1 MNEPITA
8 GNLPAWFGQERSGRS
23 GLEEMG
29 HALFHH
35 SKSGQ
40 AVLDMDCTLLTVN
53 ASLAGSLGYP
63 PEQLRGMSL
72 HALIH
77 PGEPLLCMHHMSWL
91 VERRLSLYEAEVRLL
106 HAGGEPISA
115 LLTACEIQDKGERFI
130 HLEVHSIDGQRKAE
144 AALRD
149 YAALTPDLL
158 DLLPA
163 PYMILGRDWRFLQV
177 NRAARRLLRRN
188 RDELIGQPVWT
199 ALPELANTPSRRPAG
214 GRPKNRTR

>member
-53 ASLAGSLGYP
+53 ASLAGLLGYP

-77 PGEPLLCMHHMSWL
+77 PGELLLCMHHMSWL
-91 VERRLSLYEAEVRLL
+91 VERRLSLYEAEVRSL

-115 LLTACEIQDKGERFI
+115 LLTACEIQDKGNASSTSKSTRSTGSE
-130 HLEVHSIDGQRKAE
+130 K
-144 AALRD
+144 
-149 YAALTPDLL
+149 
-158 DLLPA
+158 
-163 PYMILGRDWRFLQV
+163 
-177 NRAARRLLRRN
+177 
-188 RDELIGQPVWT
+188 
-199 ALPELANTPSRRPAG
+199 RRPLCG
-214 GRPKNRTR
+214 ITPH